1 MNWKGTRQIDRALG
15 PLIERAYHRLTIPT
29 ASSFHQICGQVE
41 RLLDSDAAVAE
52 VALRL
57 FEQLVRRRIVQIDI
71 VAIRKHKLDSAERV
85 EASRFLIDPV
95 MEVIGGDSRPV
106 DGIGIDSLRGP
117 ARPVDQLHA
126 RDLEGGRTGREFV

>member
-1 MNWKGTRQIDRALG
+1 MNRKGTRQIDRALG
-15 PLIERAYHRLTIPT
+15 ALIERACHRLAIPT
-29 ASSFHQICGQVE
+29 ASSFHQVRGQVE
-41 RLLDSDAAVAE
+41 GLLDSDAAVAE

-71 VAIRKHKLDSAERV
+71 VAIRKHELDSAERV

-106 DGIGIDSLRGP
+106 DGIGIDRLRVP
-117 ARPVDQLHA
+117 ARRVDQLHA
-126 RDLEGGRTGREFV
+126 EALEVGRIVLNLG